1 MLLNALNGPIT
12 STPTCGDSSH
22 KSGKAGKGVTRVT
35 EVRNVNRTR
44 RITALGPVL
53 ALAVVAACSP
63 GSSGPPLPTRTSALP
78 SAAVSPSLGPQPS
91 GLPALTETF
100 ASNVH
105 GISVSYPTGWTPR
118 TATEP
123 WPAGEIV
130 MQQSEFGDIIADDAD
145 ENRFL
150 ALASQPLGEAF
161 DSWAARYLGI
171 ENCDPAEPITVDGA
185 PGITGT
191 SCPLA
196 LVEADGRGYLI
207 WLYGIPDMEW
217 FRQIL
222 ATVQLHPDA
231 AIDATQS
238 DAP

>member
-1 MLLNALNGPIT
+1 M
-12 STPTCGDSSH
+12 
-22 KSGKAGKGVTRVT
+22 
-35 EVRNVNRTR
+35 NRTR

-53 ALAVVAACSP
+53 ALAFVALACSP
-63 GSSGPPLPTRTSALP
+63 GSSGPPTRTSALP
-78 SAAVSPSLGPQPS
+78 SAAVSPSLGAQPS
-91 GLPALTETF
+91 GLPALTETL

-105 GISVSYPTGWTPR
+105 GISVSYPAGWTPR

-150 ALASQPLGEAF
+150 ALASQPLGDEAF

-171 ENCDPAEPITVDGA
+171 EGCDPAEPITVDGA

-196 LVEADGRGYLI
+196 LAEAGGRGYLI
-207 WLYGIPDMEW
+207 WLYGIDDMEW

-222 ATVQLHPDA
+222 ATVQLDPDA
-231 AIDATQS
+231 AIDATPS